1 MPKEQLK
8 LLNAVDKVSLRLV
21 EEQEHHE
28 IQVFENEVVTTIS
41 LVKTNKYD
49 NWMKQPAKTV
59 IDKDGVRSYDSRGAL
74 QVDVPHS
81 DISKKQFED
90 NLATMVGG
98 MPQLSFD
105 HVDLKA
111 TEQLRKEGFTIQQ
124 GKKGRFVA
132 KSPTKMLIYD
142 PENKV
147 VEERDLLNGEV
158 QFSERQKFATNTEGQ
173 TVRES
178 VMEVT
183 LEIGRDSMKFWRV
196 REAKY
201 SNYHVFGSSD
211 QATNAERLKTS
222 PEFSTNSEQLA
233 ITPNPAQNDIWVQV
247 PLSMQRQSPTIR
259 IFDVNGRQVFNQL
272 SDYVIQQIAVDKLP
286 NGVYILQVET
296 PKGFKVSKRFVKQ

>member
-59 IDKDGVRSYDSRGAL
+59 IDKDGVRTYDSRGAL

-81 DISKKQFED
+81 EISKKQFED
-90 NLATMVGG
+90 NVATMVGG

-111 TEQLRKEGFTIQQ
+111 TEQLRKEGFMIQQ

-147 VEERDLLNGEV
+147 VEERDLLDGEV

-173 TVRES
+173 IVRES
-178 VMEVT
+178 VMEVN
-183 LEIGRDSMKFWRV
+183 LERGRDSMKFWRI

-201 SNYHVFGSSD
+201 SNYHVFELD
-211 QATNAERLKTS
+211 AQANGQRLKTN
-222 PEFSTNSEQLA
+222 PEFNKNSEQFA
-233 ITPNPAQNDIWVQV
+233 ISPNPAQNDIWVQV
-247 PLSMQRQSPTIR
+247 PLSMQMQAPTIR
-259 IFDVNGRQVFNQL
+259 IFDVNGRQVFNQP

-296 PKGFKVSKRFVKQ
+296 PKGLKVSKRFVKQ